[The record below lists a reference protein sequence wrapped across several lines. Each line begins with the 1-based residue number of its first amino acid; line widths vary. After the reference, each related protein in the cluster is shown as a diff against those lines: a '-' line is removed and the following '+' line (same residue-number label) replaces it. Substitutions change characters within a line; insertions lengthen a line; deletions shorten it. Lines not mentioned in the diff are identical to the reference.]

1 MTVRIEGFVVEQ
13 TRITS
18 AETVLTVTARLS
30 GPAAGLE
37 LRGRLTGPFCE
48 GQQTIAVAYPFQPM
62 GSEESSVTARVVV
75 PEPNVWTPAAP
86 FRYDGIAELVAA
98 GAVVDRRTF
107 VVHLKAK

>member
-1 MTVRIEGFVVEQ
+1 VTVRIEELVVEQ

-18 AETVLTVTARLS
+18 AEAVLTVTARLS

-37 LRGRLTGPFCE
+37 LRGRLTGPYHNDRH
-48 GQQTIAVAYPFQPM
+48 TIAVAYPLQPAR
-62 GSEESSVTARVVV
+62 SEESTASARIVV

-86 FRYDGIAELVAA
+86 FRYDGIAELLAA